1 MLGVFDSG
9 LGGLS
14 VVRRLRERLPHH
26 DLLFFA
32 DQAHVPYGGRQAEDL
47 ARLLRQNVT
56 LLNDAGVSMIV
67 MGCNTTCAIAQRFG
81 WPQSAARILD
91 LIEAAVIAVER
102 SGAKRIGVV
111 ATEATVNTGAYTNAI
126 TARIAGAR
134 VTQIAAPALVP
145 LVERGLAGTQEAHDA
160 VAGVCAQLPH
170 DLDAVVLACTH
181 YPILDLH
188 FADALGEGVRRI
200 DPALVQADRAAEFAG
215 NGVLPIGLGEIRYC
229 TNGDVET
236 FRTSVRMIAGDF
248 NPDVRALQ
256 LHDMK

>member
-32 DQAHVPYGGRQAEDL
+32 DQAHVPYGSRGPEDL
-47 ARLLRQNVT
+47 AQLLQRNIA

-81 WPQSAARILD
+81 WPASASRILD
-91 LIEAAVIAVER
+91 LIDSAVIAVER
-102 SGAKRIGVV
+102 TGAKRIGVI
-111 ATEATVNTGAYTNAI
+111 ATQATVNTGSYMKAL
-126 TARIAGAR
+126 TARIPGAR

-145 LVERGLAGTQEAHDA
+145 LVERGLAGTQQAHEA
-160 VAGVCAQLPH
+160 VAAVCAQLPG

-188 FADALGEGVRRI
+188 FADALGERVQRI
-200 DPALVQADRAAEFAG
+200 DPAFVQADRAAECAS
-215 NGVLPIGLGEIRYC
+215 NGVLPLGLGQITYC
-229 TNGDVET
+229 TNGDLEL
-236 FRTSVRMIAGDF
+236 FRTSVHMIVGDF
-248 NPDVRALQ
+248 DPDVRALQ